1 MTIVNLAPPS
11 GPISVSGEVSEGR
24 QVAEGLLRVMEAVDT
39 TVDLREILY
48 RLVEVTVATTG
59 ADRAAVLLLEN
70 GTLVP
75 TAVAGR
81 RVNRDLFRAFK
92 QMAAI
97 PVDEVEDRR
106 RIVWGHDL
114 VVIDDARSNPAVPQA
129 WIDAFGTTSIVIAPL
144 TSADGLAGI
153 LAVDHTAAHEFTE
166 VELSVLRA
174 TAQAARVAIANAA
187 LRARLARAADVQQ
200 LLVAT
205 IGAMDDE
212 PDAATVLQVIAAAAA
227 SLFPGSSCAVSTVAD
242 GLSSTSGDRGPST
255 HRTAFPIRAA
265 GVHLGFLTIS
275 GPEAVGSEDLVV
287 VDALARHAALAIDR
301 AQAMERLREEL
312 HRTDVLRRLADVIAG
327 ATTLPA
333 TLRRLNDE
341 LCRRAGFEC
350 EEVALR
356 ERRDLELVDGRR
368 VDQRDAALLARLA
381 TGPRDDVITVD
392 TKGQHVVPIHVNGSA
407 AGLLYLRTSAGP
419 MTLTNEQRALAAAVA
434 GGIGEAVYRARLK
447 RGLREANR
455 RLELRKARE
464 DVEGRLDE
472 RLARILRRLDH
483 GLQDEMAAADDD
495 TRVRLRPLRDL
506 VATSL
511 GELHDAARV
520 IGSLDVRAAG
530 LEVALA
536 AALQT
541 FEASSGSATN
551 LRVEGARTTL
561 PDTVNETLHAVAFDA
576 LSMIA
581 DAGRATTV
589 TMTLSYEDPVVLA
602 IRDDGIGLSQR
613 GAHHGI
619 ALMRARIAAHDG
631 TLHLGAA
638 DPRGVRIVV
647 RLPIV
652 APVEVRGASTAAVLP
667 FRER

>member
-1 MTIVNLAPPS
+1 
-11 GPISVSGEVSEGR
+11 
-24 QVAEGLLRVMEAVDT
+24 MEAVDT

-59 ADRAAVLLLEN
+59 ADRAVVLLLEN
-70 GTLVP
+70 GALVP

-81 RVNRDLFRAFK
+81 RVNRELFRAFK
-92 QMAAI
+92 QMSAI

-106 RIVWGHDL
+106 RMVWGHDL
-114 VVIDDARSNPAVPQA
+114 VVIDDARSSPAVPQG

-153 LAVDHTAAHEFTE
+153 LAVDHTAAHTFTDE
-166 VELSVLRA
+166 ELSVLRA

-187 LRARLARAADVQQ
+187 LRSRLARAADVQH

-212 PDAATVLQVIAAAAA
+212 PDAASVLQTIAAAAA
-227 SLFPGSSCAVSTVAD
+227 SLFPGSSCAVSTVTD
-242 GLSSTSGDRGPST
+242 GLSSTSGLDGPAT
-255 HRTAFPIRAA
+255 HRTAFPIRAG

-275 GPEAVGSEDLVV
+275 GPAPVGPEDLVV

-301 AQAMERLREEL
+301 AQAMQRLREEL
-312 HRTDVLRRLADVIAG
+312 DRTEVLHRLADVIAG
-327 ATTLPA
+327 AATLPA

-341 LCRRAGFEC
+341 LCLRAGFAC

-356 ERRDLELVDGRR
+356 ERRDVELMDGRR

-381 TGPRDDVITVD
+381 TGPRDDAIVVD
-392 TKGQHVVPIHVNGSA
+392 TKGLHVVPVHVNGTA

-419 MTLTNEQRALAAAVA
+419 MSLTNEQRALAGAVA

-455 RLELRKARE
+455 RLELRRARE
-464 DVEGRLDE
+464 DVEDQLDE
-472 RLARILRRLDH
+472 RLARTLRRLDR
-483 GLQDEMAAADDD
+483 GLQDELSTADGAA
-495 TRVRLRPLRDL
+495 RERLRHLRDL

-511 GELHDAARV
+511 DDLHDAARA
-520 IGSLDVRAAG
+520 IGGLDVLGEG
-530 LEVALA
+530 LEAALA

-551 LRVEGARTTL
+551 LRVEGVRTSL
-561 PDTVNETLHAVAFDA
+561 PDVVNETLHAVAFDA

-589 TMTLSYEDPVVLA
+589 TMTLSYDDPVVLTV
-602 IRDDGIGLSQR
+602 RDDGIGLSQR
-613 GAHHGI
+613 GAHHAI
-619 ALMRARIAAHDG
+619 AMMRARIAAVDG
-631 TLHLGAA
+631 SLHLGAA
-638 DPRGVRIVV
+638 DPRGVRVV
-647 RLPIV
+647 ARLPLV
-652 APVEVRGASTAAVLP
+652 RAVEVRGPSTGAVLP
-667 FRER
+667 FRDR